1 MEAHRKLCT
10 RRFKAPHSLIVF
22 SVIRKPNMVSDA
34 VNHLLVEVRYA
45 HVQEGHHVVL
55 GLSCNATGVEVSV
68 SDELQFIARASI
80 IVGGPP
86 RALIGQMGRRP
97 EAARRGHQ
105 QICPLRC
112 RVLRS
117 IRGYKVQKWSFD

>member
-1 MEAHRKLCT
+1 MVWWFVLQRESNEA
-10 RRFKAPHSLIVF
+10 
-22 SVIRKPNMVSDA
+22 
-34 VNHLLVEVRYA
+34 
-45 HVQEGHHVVL
+45 
-55 GLSCNATGVEVSV
+55 SV

-105 QICPLRC
+105 QICPLSC
-112 RVLRS
+112 VVGPS
-117 IRGYKVQKWSFD
+117 IDPRLQSTKVVI